1 MSELPRIETV
11 LFLQSVDFFSAC
23 TAEQILRISAI
34 VHQRQ
39 LAAGEKVYDPGEP
52 AGELYCVVEG
62 AVGNG
67 NGNGDGAWRAVPGE
81 TFGVLEILSGRLRSH
96 AAVAEEDSLV
106 LEITAEDFFD
116 LLSHNIEIVK
126 ALFRR
131 IIEQREE
138 RGDEEMT

>member
-1 MSELPRIETV
+1 LSELPRIETV
-11 LFLQSVDFFSAC
+11 LFLQGVDFFSAC

-34 VHQRQ
+34 VHQRR
-39 LAAGEKVYDPGEP
+39 LATGEKVYG
-52 AGELYCVVEG
+52 AGEQADVLYCVVEG
-62 AVGNG
+62 AVSTVNG
-67 NGNGDGAWRAVPGE
+67 GSSRRVGPGE
-81 TFGVLEILSGRLRSH
+81 TFGVLEILSGRLHSQ

-131 IIEQREE
+131 ILEQRDGHGGGEP
-138 RGDEEMT
+138 

>member
-11 LFLQSVDFFSAC
+11 LFLQSVDFFSSC

-34 VHQRQ
+34 VQQRR
-39 LAAGEKVYDPGEP
+39 LAAGEQVYSAGEP

-62 AVGNG
+62 AVSTVNG
-67 NGNGDGAWRAVPGE
+67 GRSRRAGPGE
-81 TFGVLEILSGRLRSH
+81 TFGVLEILSGRLRSR
-96 AAVAEEDSLV
+96 AAAAEEDSLV

-131 IIEQREE
+131 ILEQRDE
-138 RGDEEMT
+138 RGGEEA

>member
-1 MSELPRIETV
+1 MAELPRIETV

-34 VHQRQ
+34 VHQRR
-39 LAAGEKVYDPGEP
+39 LATGEKVYGPGEA

-62 AVGNG
+62 AVGS
-67 NGNGDGAWRAVPGE
+67 GNGDSSRRAGPGD
-81 TFGVLEILSGRLRSH
+81 TFGVVEILSGRLRSH
-96 AAVAEEDSLV
+96 TAVDEQDSLV

-131 IIEQREE
+131 IIEHGEE
-138 RGDEEMT
+138 HGGEAA

>member
-1 MSELPRIETV
+1 MTSLPRIETV
-11 LFLQSVDFFSAC
+11 LFLQGVDFFSAC

-39 LAAGEKVYDPGEP
+39 LTAGEKVYDPGEP

-62 AVGNG
+62 SVGTGNG
-67 NGNGDGAWRAVPGE
+67 AARSVAGPGE

-96 AAVAEEDSLV
+96 AAIAEQDSLV
-106 LEITAEDFFD
+106 LEIGADDFFD

-131 IIEQREE
+131 IIEDHDRTKEAS
-138 RGDEEMT
+138 